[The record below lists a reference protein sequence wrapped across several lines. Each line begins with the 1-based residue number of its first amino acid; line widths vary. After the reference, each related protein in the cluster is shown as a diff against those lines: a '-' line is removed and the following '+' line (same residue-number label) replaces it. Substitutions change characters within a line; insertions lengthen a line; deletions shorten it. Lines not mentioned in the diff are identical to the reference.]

1 MSQWDSLALNLK
13 FPSVFQRPSFLLSWM
28 RLRVLSFLP
37 TSPGKVKALF
47 LCGEVQLWQ
56 LA

>member
-28 RLRVLSFLP
+28 RLRMLSFLP